1 MGSMK
6 SGRRNTYRYVGSEHS
21 YFVKGNSYTYRDI
34 ERVTGINIATI
45 RTRMGQIEG
54 KVITDAV
61 VAPKQKPFCHV
72 DGTPYSQGKRSMFP
86 DRCETESEKMM
97 NQYLRRAL

>member
-6 SGRRNTYRYVGSEHS
+6 SGRRNTYKYVGSEHS
-21 YFVKGNSYTYRDI
+21 YFVKGKSYTYRDI
-34 ERVTGINIATI
+34 ERVTGVKIATI

-54 KVITDAV
+54 KVITDQV
-61 VAPKQKPFCHV
+61 IAPKRKPFCRA
-72 DGTPYSQGKRSMFP
+72 DGTNYSGAVVMP

-97 NQYLRRAL
+97 NKYLRMCL